1 MTAPAI
7 KRLAPKLACSPPE
20 PRLLSLLLVVGYVVQ
35 LALRVAISVG
45 RDGPTNLA
53 DETGY
58 LANARVMSGGVA
70 GELSM
75 AAFTAV
81 AIRCCSCRRTS
92 WETGRRPTTSTR
104 LPSTRCCPAWSS
116 RLSMCC

>member
-1 MTAPAI
+1 MAAPAV
-7 KRLAPKLACSPPE
+7 KQLARRLACSPPE
-20 PRLLSLLLVVGYVVQ
+20 ASAAQPAPGRGLRGA
-35 LALRVAISVG
+35 LALRVALSVG
-45 RDGPTNLA
+45 RDGPTSLA

-75 AAFTAV
+75 AAFYRGGYSLLLLPAY
-81 AIRCCSCRRTS
+81 
-92 WETGRRPTTSTR
+92 WLETGRGPTTST
-104 LPSTRCCPAWSS
+104 LATNALLSAWSF

>member
-1 MTAPAI
+1 M
-7 KRLAPKLACSPPE
+7 
-20 PRLLSLLLVVGYVVQ
+20 GYVVQ

-75 AAFTAV
+75 AAFY
-81 AIRCCSCRRTS
+81 RGGYSLLL
-92 WETGRRPTTSTR
+92 
-104 LPSTRCCPAWSS
+104 LPAY
-116 RLSMCC
+116 

>member
-1 MTAPAI
+1 MTAAAVRRSAR
-7 KRLAPKLACSPPE
+7 RLAYSPPE
-20 PRLLSLLLVVGYVVQ
+20 HRLLGLLLVGGYLLQ
-35 LALRVAISVG
+35 LALRVVISVG

-75 AAFTAV
+75 AAFY
-81 AIRCCSCRRTS
+81 R
-92 WETGRRPTTSTR
+92 GG
-104 LPSTRCCPAWSS
+104 
-116 RLSMCC
+116 